1 MSSILKVDTIQD
13 SSGNNIINESGDTI
27 TIGAS
32 GDTTNIIGTL
42 QNDGVSV
49 ANTPAFRAYLSSQ
62 QSITNGAYTKV
73 IYQAE
78 DFDTD
83 SAYDTSNGR
92 FTVPSGKAG
101 KYIFTVQ
108 VQYTSV
114 SDQTAMRH
122 KFYKNGSDYNAVLNF
137 QKTASGTSD
146 NYMQFTNVIDLAAGD
161 YVESYA
167 YHNEGGSR
175 NFEANRNFFI
185 GYKLIGA

>member
-1 MSSILKVDTIQD
+1 MSTLKVDTILKRTGTGTITVGQ
-13 SSGNNIINESGDTI
+13 SGDTI
-27 TIGAS
+27 SIPSGATLTVAGSTITAA
-32 GDTTNIIGTL
+32 GT
-42 QNDGVSV
+42 
-49 ANTPAFRAYLSSQ
+49 NTPAFRAYLSSQ

-92 FTVPSGKAG
+92 FTVPSGEAG

-167 YHNEGGSR
+167 YQNEGGSR

-185 GYKLIGA
+185 GYKLIT